1 MICFSMNG
9 AHIQCV
15 YLKIRKHGHGVLEI
29 CRKRAARSCPQM
41 KESGTSKLKMH
52 DGLAYTLDMHT
63 PGLHRKRFILFA
75 CFAPLFL
82 YRNVCTLKGLGP
94 VVEWIGCISCKV
106 SMEQSRLE
114 PVRPSCQSFSDA
126 QYIQN
131 FSIATEL
138 HFFLFFYIFLCAE
151 TALTTLN
158 NVRHFSCPKS
168 NLYILDKVCR
178 NNAK

>member
-138 HFFLFFYIFLCAE
+138 HLFFTSFCA
-151 TALTTLN
+151 L
-158 NVRHFSCPKS
+158 
-168 NLYILDKVCR
+168 
-178 NNAK
+178 

>member
-1 MICFSMNG
+1 MNG

-29 CRKRAARSCPQM
+29 CRKRAARYCPQM

-63 PGLHRKRFILFA
+63 PGLHRKRYILFA

-94 VVEWIGCISCKV
+94 VVEWIGCI
-106 SMEQSRLE
+106 M
-114 PVRPSCQSFSDA
+114 
-126 QYIQN
+126 
-131 FSIATEL
+131 
-138 HFFLFFYIFLCAE
+138 
-151 TALTTLN
+151 
-158 NVRHFSCPKS
+158 
-168 NLYILDKVCR
+168 
-178 NNAK
+178 